1 MPVFLKT
8 KNKRLVF
15 LRPRWVL
22 LGLIGWGSVV
32 IRLTRAYRALRGL
45 VGPHWVRMY
54 RHNTK
59 DAKDIHAIIEHN
71 GSC

>member
-32 IRLTRAYRALRGL
+32 IRMTRAYRALGGL
-45 VGPHWVRMY
+45 VGPHWVRNQDVQTLHQ
-54 RHNTK
+54 R
-59 DAKDIHAIIEHN
+59 
-71 GSC
+71 C